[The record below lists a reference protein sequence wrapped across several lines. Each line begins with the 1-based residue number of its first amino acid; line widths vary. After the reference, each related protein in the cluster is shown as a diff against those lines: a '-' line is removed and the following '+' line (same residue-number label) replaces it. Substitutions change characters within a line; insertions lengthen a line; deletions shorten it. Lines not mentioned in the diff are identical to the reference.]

1 MIIVVRK
8 GGSVQIIK
16 DEDLTYATLYCGR
29 SFDMTSAETPV
40 VYLTPKGIAKPIT
53 RK

>member
-1 MIIVVRK
+1 VRK

-16 DEDLTYATLYCGR
+16 DKALTYATLYCGR
-29 SFDMTSAETPV
+29 SFDLTNAETPV
-40 VYLTPKGIAKPIT
+40 VYLTPKGIAQPAT